1 MHTITGK
8 QFKDM
13 VRGAGLKLEDVA
25 KKAEVS
31 GSTASAWYNGH
42 QDIQIGTYDK
52 LIGAYESLKEQD

>member
-25 KKAEVS
+25 KKAGVS
-31 GSTASAWYNGH
+31 ASTASAWYNGH
-42 QDIQIGTYDK
+42 QDIYLDVTYNN
-52 LIGAYESLKEQD
+52 LISAIEELNND